1 MFGKKK
7 RTEAKIGTAFESL
20 LFYSMDPSR
29 NIDEQAFE
37 LADCIT
43 AHRAVICNFEK
54 IESIDDVN
62 RVVAFLSGVV
72 YATDGETHR
81 LGKETFLFG
90 SEVAFEDGT
99 LHQYTK
105 EVTKFN

>member
-1 MFGKKK
+1 MFGRK
-7 RTEAKIGTAFESL
+7 RKSETRIGTAFESL
-20 LFYSMDPSR
+20 LFYTMDPSR
-29 NIDEQAFE
+29 DIDEQAYE
-37 LADCIT
+37 LADCII

-54 IESIDDVN
+54 VESVDDVN
-62 RVVAFLSGVV
+62 RVVAFLTGTV

-90 SEVAFEDGT
+90 SAVAFEDGT

-105 EVTKFN
+105 EVTRFN

>member
-1 MFGKKK
+1 M
-7 RTEAKIGTAFESL
+7 
-20 LFYSMDPSR
+20 
-29 NIDEQAFE
+29 
-37 LADCIT
+37 
-43 AHRAVICNFEK
+43 
-54 IESIDDVN
+54 
-62 RVVAFLSGVV
+62 VAFLTGVV

-105 EVTKFN
+105 EVTKFD